1 MRFLDQF
8 DVVLLDMNGT
18 FMFGHDRLG
27 PEEDFHHTY
36 QSLGGRTLDRP
47 SLTSIM
53 RSTCDALLSAYDDPA
68 HFDDFPTLREAFPQL
83 GGAPP
88 EEIEI
93 LEQVFARHELGSC
106 PPEHLDF
113 LHRLAATHQLGV
125 VSNICTH
132 PSAVESR
139 LREAGLAGVF
149 THTTFSSAARS
160 IKPSL
165 GILRSALAAFPADS
179 RVLFVGDSLER
190 DIRPARS
197 LGLGTAWIAPPGA
210 EAWEADIVIA
220 SLPDLES
227 APPAGKYLDG

>member
-27 PEEDFHHTY
+27 PEEDFHRTY
-36 QSLGGRTLDRP
+36 QAVGGRKLDRQA
-47 SLTSIM
+47 LTVIM

-68 HFDDFPTLREAFPQL
+68 HFDDFPTLREAFPQY

-93 LEQVFARHELGSC
+93 LEQVFARHELGTC
-106 PPEHLDF
+106 PPDHVEF
-113 LHRLAATHQLGV
+113 LHRLAGTHRLGI
-125 VSNICTH
+125 VSNICAP
-132 PSAVESR
+132 PSAVEAQ
-139 LREAGLAGVF
+139 LLEAGLAGVF
-149 THTTFSSAARS
+149 THTAFSSAARS

-165 GILRSALAAFPADS
+165 MIFRSALAALPADS

-190 DIRPARS
+190 DIRPARE
-197 LGLGTAWIAPPGA
+197 LRLGTAWIAPPGA
-210 EAWEADIVIA
+210 AAPEADVVIA
-220 SLPDLES
+220 SLPDLDTL
-227 APPAGKYLDG
+227 PL